1 MALNTPN
8 QQKQREKMKP
18 DSTSAN
24 LILSSKIRMV
34 FWLILGI
41 FFIGSS
47 PIQNQPAQVIT
58 RLLMTPET
66 LKNLPIK
73 ERVIV
78 DTRSKFKFLMGHIP
92 GSVNLNNW
100 KDFTTKKDGVEGLLI
115 NDKNLISHILGNAGL
130 NPTQSVI
137 IYGDPGNPWRTDGR
151 FFWMFERYGF
161 TKVAILDGG
170 LYSWKESGGTVE
182 SGFSEKRK
190 TTKFDPK
197 LINLKSETIAD
208 KLLINKILNS
218 KNYVLIDNRTQR
230 EYLGATPYGSPRG
243 GHIPN
248 AINIH
253 WPAFFNKNGTLKSA
267 LELSQLLN
275 ESGIKSHQEIIVY
288 CTGGVRS
295 AMAYFVFR
303 YLGYKV
309 RNYDGSW
316 WDWSRESNLPIETRG

>member
-1 MALNTPN
+1 MTLNAPN
-8 QQKQREKMKP
+8 QQKQREKMKT
-18 DSTSAN
+18 DSTSET
-24 LILSSKIRMV
+24 LILSSKIRML
-34 FWLILGI
+34 FWLIMGI
-41 FFIGSS
+41 FLIGLS
-47 PIQNQPAQVIT
+47 PIQNQPTQTIPG
-58 RLLMTPET
+58 LLLTPET
-66 LKNLPIK
+66 LKNLSIK

-92 GSVNLNNW
+92 GAVNLNNW

-115 NDKNLISHILGNAGL
+115 NDMDLISQILGNAGL
-130 NPTQSVI
+130 NPKQLII
-137 IYGDPGNPWRTDGR
+137 IYGDPRNPWRTDGR

-161 TKVAILDGG
+161 ANVAILDGG
-170 LYSWKESGGTVE
+170 FHSWEESGGTVE
-182 SGFSEKRK
+182 RGFPIKRK
-190 TTKFDPK
+190 TTEFDQK
-197 LINLKSETIAD
+197 QINLKPEVIAD
-208 KLLINKILNS
+208 KLLIKKNLKNKD
-218 KNYVLIDNRTQR
+218 YVLIDNRTHQ
-230 EYLGATPYGSPRG
+230 EYLGATPYGSSRG

-275 ESGIKSHQEIIVY
+275 ESGIQSHQEIIVY

-316 WDWSRESNLPIETRG
+316 WDWSSDPNLPAETIS

>member
-1 MALNTPN
+1 MTLNTPN
-8 QQKQREKMKP
+8 QQKQREKMKT
-18 DSTSAN
+18 DITSAT

-34 FWLILGI
+34 FFLILGV

-47 PIQNQPAQVIT
+47 PIQNQPPEVIPK
-58 RLLMTPET
+58 LVITPET

-73 ERVIV
+73 KRVIV

-92 GSVNLNNW
+92 GAVNLNNW
-100 KDFTTKKDGVEGLLI
+100 KDFTTKTEGVEGLLLS
-115 NDKNLISHILGNAGL
+115 DRNLISKILGDAGI

-137 IYGDPGNPWRTDGR
+137 IYGDPENPWRTDGR

-161 TKVAILDGG
+161 AKVAILDGG
-170 LYSWKESGGTVE
+170 LYSWKESGGKIE
-182 SGFSEKRK
+182 GGFSEERK
-190 TTKFDPK
+190 TTEFDPK
-197 LINLKSETIAD
+197 QINLKSEVIAD
-208 KLLINKILNS
+208 KSLINNILNN
-218 KNYVLIDNRTQR
+218 KDYVLVDNRTQR

-267 LELSQLLN
+267 LELSQLIN
-275 ESGIKSHQEIIVY
+275 KSGIESHQEIIVY

-303 YLGYKV
+303 YMGYKV

-316 WDWSRESNLPIETRG
+316 WDWSRKSNLPVERRG

>member
-1 MALNTPN
+1 
-8 QQKQREKMKP
+8 MKT
-18 DSTSAN
+18 DSTSVT
-24 LILSSKIRMV
+24 LILSSKIRML
-34 FWLILGI
+34 FWLIMGI
-41 FFIGSS
+41 FLIGLS
-47 PIQNQPAQVIT
+47 PIQNQPPQTIPG
-58 RLLMTPET
+58 LLLTPET

-92 GSVNLNNW
+92 GAVNLNNW

-115 NDKNLISHILGNAGL
+115 NDIDLISQTLGNAGL
-130 NPTQSVI
+130 NPKQFII
-137 IYGDPGNPWRTDGR
+137 IYGDPRNPWRTDGR

-161 TKVAILDGG
+161 AKVAILDGG
-170 LYSWKESGGTVE
+170 LYSWKKSGGAVE
-182 SGFSEKRK
+182 SGFSEEPK
-190 TTKFDPK
+190 TTEFNPK
-197 LINLKSETIAD
+197 QINLKSETIAV
-208 KLLINKILNS
+208 KSLISKILNN

-230 EYLGATPYGSPRG
+230 EYLGATPYGSSRG

-253 WPAFFNKNGTLKSA
+253 WPAFFNKNGTLKSNM
-267 LELSQLLN
+267 ELSKLLN
-275 ESGIKSHQEIIVY
+275 ESGIEPHQEIIVY

-316 WDWSRESNLPIETRG
+316 WDWSSDPSLPAEIGG

>member
-1 MALNTPN
+1 
-8 QQKQREKMKP
+8 MKT
-18 DSTSAN
+18 DSTSVT
-24 LILSSKIRMV
+24 LILSSKIRML

-41 FFIGSS
+41 FLIGLS
-47 PIQNQPAQVIT
+47 PIQNPPPQTIPE
-58 RLLMTPET
+58 LLLTPET

-92 GSVNLNNW
+92 GAVNLNNW

-115 NDKNLISHILGNAGL
+115 NDMNLISQMLGNAGL
-130 NPTQSVI
+130 NPKQLII

-161 TKVAILDGG
+161 SNVAILDGG
-170 LYSWKESGGTVE
+170 FHSWEESGGTVE
-182 SGFSEKRK
+182 RGFPVERK
-190 TTKFDPK
+190 TTKFDLK
-197 LINLKSETIAD
+197 QINLKPETIAD
-208 KLLINKILNS
+208 KLLIKKVLNNKNF
-218 KNYVLIDNRTQR
+218 VLIDNRTHK
-230 EYLGATPYGSPRG
+230 EYLGATPYGSSRG

-253 WPAFFNKNGTLKSA
+253 WPAFFNKDGKLKSA

-316 WDWSRESNLPIETRG
+316 WDWSSDPNLPAETPS